1 MKVPPVKI
9 PLVNRE
15 KAEEPPGIAA
25 VARVDRR
32 TKNITKRLNPGEIAI
47 IDHADLDRVSAE
59 ELINR
64 KVVAV
69 INCARSITGRYP
81 NLGPQLLLDAGIPV
95 VDDCGTDVLAK
106 VTDGAAVRLDN
117 ETLYLGDL
125 VVAKGTP
132 LTRDTVGAAMAE
144 AKSMVSVQ
152 IEAFAANTL
161 EFLRREHDML
171 TEGIPVPEMETEM
184 SGRHVLVVVRGYHYR
199 EDLAALRPY
208 IREFKPVMVAV
219 DGGADALLE
228 VGYQPDAIF
237 GDMDSVSDEALR
249 CGAELI
255 VHAYPDGRAPGMARV
270 RELGLEATA
279 CPAAGTSE
287 DIALLVAD
295 ARGASLIVVVGT
307 HWTLEEFLDK
317 GRPGMASTFI
327 THLRVGG
334 KLVNARGVHQLYQS
348 RISGWSLLVMV
359 LAAAATIA
367 VAVAFSPAG
376 AVLLRYFEATWHSFT
391 YWLTG

>member
-1 MKVPPVKI
+1 MKVPSVKI
-9 PLVNRE
+9 PLVGRE
-15 KAEEPPGIAA
+15 RADEPPGIVA

-32 TKNITKRLNPGEIAI
+32 TKNITKRLNPGELAI

-69 INCARSITGRYP
+69 VNCSRSITGRYP

-95 VDDCGTDVLAK
+95 VDDCGTDVLAR
-106 VTDGAAVRLDN
+106 VPDGSAVRLDE
-117 ETLYLGDL
+117 ETLYLGDQ

-132 LTRDTVGAAMAE
+132 LTRESVAVSMAD

-171 TEGIPVPEMETEM
+171 TEGIPVPEMDTEM
-184 SGRHVLVVVRGYHYR
+184 TARHVLVVVRGYHYR

-208 IREFKPVMVAV
+208 IREYKPVMVAV

-228 VGYQPDAIF
+228 AGYQPDAIF
-237 GDMDSVSDEALR
+237 GDMDSVSDEALS

-255 VHAYPDGRAPGMARV
+255 VHAYPDGRAPGLARV
-270 RELGLEATA
+270 RELGLDAIT

-359 LAAAATIA
+359 LAAAATIV

-376 AVLLRYFEATWHSFT
+376 AVLAKYFEATWHSFT

>member
-1 MKVPPVKI
+1 MKVPPVRI
-9 PLVNRE
+9 PLVGRE
-15 KAEEPPGIAA
+15 RAEEPPGIVA

-64 KVVAV
+64 KVSAV
-69 INCARSITGRYP
+69 LNCSKSITGRYP
-81 NLGPQLLLDAGIPV
+81 NLGPQLLLDAGVPV
-95 VDDCGTDVLAK
+95 VDDCGTDVLTR
-106 VTDGAAVRLDN
+106 VPDGCSVRLDT
-117 ETLYLGDL
+117 ETLYLGDV

-132 LTRDTVGAAMAE
+132 LTREAVQTAMAD
-144 AKSMVSVQ
+144 AKGLVSVQ

-161 EFLRREHDML
+161 EFLRREHEML
-171 TEGIPVPEMETEM
+171 TEGIPVPEMDTEM
-184 SGRHVLVVVRGYHYR
+184 NARHVLVVVRGYHYR

-208 IREFKPVMVAV
+208 IREYKPVMIGV

-228 VGYQPDAIF
+228 AGYLPDAIF
-237 GDMDSVSDEALR
+237 GDMDSVSDEALG
-249 CGAELI
+249 CGAELV
-255 VHAYPDGRAPGMARV
+255 VHAYPDGRAPGLTRV
-270 RELGLEATA
+270 RGLGLDAVTCA
-279 CPAAGTSE
+279 AAGTSE

-295 ARGASLIVVVGT
+295 AKGANLIVVVGT
-307 HWTLEEFLDK
+307 HWALEEFLDK
-317 GRPGMASTFI
+317 GRPGMASAFI

-359 LAAAATIA
+359 LAAAATIV

-376 AVLLRYFEATWHSFT
+376 AILTKYFEATWHSFT

>member
-1 MKVPPVKI
+1 MKVPSVKI

-64 KVVAV
+64 KIVAV
-69 INCARSITGRYP
+69 VNCSRSITGRYP

-95 VDDCGTDVLAK
+95 VDDCGTDVLAR
-106 VTDGAAVRLDN
+106 VTDGATVRLDD
-117 ETLYLGDL
+117 EMLYLGDQ

-132 LTRDTVGAAMAE
+132 LTPDTVRAAMAE

-219 DGGADALLE
+219 DGGADALIE
-228 VGYQPDAIF
+228 AGYQPDAIF
-237 GDMDSVSDEALR
+237 GDMDSVSDEALS

-270 RELGLEATA
+270 RELDLEAIA

-295 ARGASLIVVVGT
+295 AKGASLIVVVGT

-348 RISGWSLLVMV
+348 RISGWSLLAMV
-359 LAAAATIA
+359 LAAAATIV

-376 AVLLRYFEATWHSFT
+376 AVLLRYFGATWHSFT